1 MVSRYGSPNGH
12 WANTLRR
19 PVRRPDANPLAGQLC
34 SSAAARTAGL
44 QIAARR
50 LELKGAG
57 AGPGDIRARGAVARQ
72 EVTGMPGLVGRL
84 GDRPAALV
92 PRAQIARPWGVL
104 QKFTSFNHCDE
115 KARGTIQ
122 YRPSREGTVPCRT
135 SKCSPQNHAIAL
147 IDYQLRCTRARN
159 RTIGVHIIGSFE
171 PPGGTV
177 EARTSAMI
185 RQ

>member
-1 MVSRYGSPNGH
+1 MGTGRTRFGGRSGVQ
-12 WANTLRR
+12 TLIRW
-19 PVRRPDANPLAGQLC
+19 LA
-34 SSAAARTAGL
+34 SSAALLLRERQGCRSPL
-44 QIAARR
+44 AASNA
-50 LELKGAG
+50 KVPVPAPVTFGQG
-57 AGPGDIRARGAVARQ
+57 VPWRAKRSRVCPALSAAW
-72 EVTGMPGLVGRL
+72 